1 MSEKITVYEPDN
13 SIKKGYL
20 NIFRE
25 IGSDLKNNRWL
36 TWQLFKRDFIA
47 AYRQSF
53 IGILWAFIIPLISV
67 STFVILSQSGI
78 LNLGSI
84 AVPYPIFAVLGMAFW
99 SLFSMGLIAC
109 SNSLINAGSMIVKIN
124 FSKKSLVIAS
134 MGQSIVTFI
143 IQFVL
148 VCILFAI
155 YGVIPN
161 IAILLVI
168 PLMIPVLLL
177 TLGLGFLL
185 AVLNGIVRD
194 VGNLLSVLITFLMF
208 LTPILYNIPESGI
221 LAVFSRY
228 NPIYYLISGARE
240 LILFGTIS
248 EWEGFLISCLLSVI
262 IFIVSIIIFHLTE
275 TRVSERI

>member
-25 IGSDLKNNRWL
+25 IGRDLKNNRWL

-67 STFVILSQSGI
+67 STFILLNQSGI

-109 SNSLINAGSMIVKIN
+109 SNSLVNAGSMIVKIN

-155 YGVIPN
+155 YGVTPN

-168 PLMIPVLLL
+168 PLMIPLLLL

-248 EWEGFLISCLLSVI
+248 EWAGFLISCLLSVI